1 MAVTV
6 GPLTVARVTM
16 MLHMGRMNQGTNE
29 RTNGWTKWMDDGG
42 AGEDR
47 MALRRLACLNKLG
60 VRKVRSCATYATRG
74 AIRWMVWY
82 NGGLN
87 ESYGIAMRGA
97 SA

>member
-6 GPLTVARVTM
+6 GGPSDDDVAYGSDESR
-16 MLHMGRMNQGTNE
+16 NE
-29 RTNGWTKWMDDGG
+29 RTNEWMDEWMNGG